1 MDRADPASPRCTA
14 AGEFGYRRW
23 LDGLRGV
30 AILLVLICHMNILR
44 GGFLGVDLFF
54 VLSGFLITSLLV
66 HEWERIGSISLT
78 RFYARRALR
87 LLPAFWVL
95 LVICLVASQY
105 LPPTWAALRRKEI
118 LVAACY
124 VTNWPLLHHATLSM
138 FGHTWSLSIEEQFY
152 LIWPPLL
159 YGLLRSGLGRRSIIG
174 LVIAGMIATALHR
187 WHLAVGRDLTAFTN
201 FAYMFRLYTG
211 LDTRADALLAGC
223 LVGLLT
229 SWDLVPRSPRWVS
242 AYGTAALVATAFVGY
257 LIATLPDSSQSRL
270 YCGLFSA
277 IEVSLAVILLRLVIS
292 PPRQVLAV
300 LESRALVGTGRIS
313 YALYLFHLPI
323 ILCLASDGGGLS
335 LKGLLVAWLSF
346 AAAICS
352 YFLIEQPFL
361 RLKGRLR
368 RPDRSPDRSVID
380 TSGFAKSA

>member
-1 MDRADPASPRCTA
+1 MDRVALASPTCPA

-23 LDGLRGV
+23 LDGLRGM

-66 HEWERIGSISLT
+66 HEWGHFGSISLT

-87 LLPAFWVL
+87 LLPAYWVL
-95 LVICLVASQY
+95 LIICLVVSQY
-105 LPPTWAALRRKEI
+105 LPPGLAALRRKEI

-124 VTNWPLLHHATLSM
+124 VTNWPLLHHATLSVL
-138 FGHTWSLSIEEQFY
+138 GHTWSLSIEEQFY
-152 LIWPPLL
+152 LLWPPLL

-187 WHLAVGRDLTAFTN
+187 WHLAFDRDLTVFEN
-201 FAYMFRLYTG
+201 LAYMFRLYTG

-229 SWDLVPRSPRWVS
+229 SWDMVPRSRRWVS
-242 AYGTAALVATAFVGY
+242 GYGVAALVAAGFVSY

-277 IEVSLAVILLRLVIS
+277 IEASLAVILLRLVIS
-292 PPRQVLAV
+292 PPRIVRAV

-323 ILCLASDGGGLS
+323 ILSLAPDGGGLS
-335 LKGLLVAWLSF
+335 LKGILVASLSF
-346 AAAICS
+346 AAAVGS

-361 RLKGRLR
+361 RMKGRLH
-368 RPDRSPDRSVID
+368 RPDVPVTRPPGLSR
-380 TSGFAKSA
+380 AA